1 MKGSP
6 EKLFEKKLFIS
17 CRIVFFFVILSQTKH
32 NSLLIN
38 DINDMKKAFF
48 TLIIVLLG
56 MTMQAQIKVHSDGHV
71 SISTLS
77 GAWNVGT
84 QFYPGETQFN
94 SLNTEDWNWVTIA
107 SPNAI
112 KAKCWIVSY
121 PGNKYDHRFFVTA
134 DGYLFKRGSWRASD
148 ASLQS
153 SSEAI
158 SGAGA
163 VLDQITGI
171 WYFPAE
177 EGKTS
182 KGGMED
188 RHVGMRAQEVQ
199 KVLPEAVTAD
209 ENGKLYVDCEA
220 LTVFLIEALKEQKRE
235 VEILCT
241 ALEENGLLKP
251 GK

>member
-56 MTMQAQIKVHSDGHV
+56 MTMQAQIKVHNDGHV

-94 SLNTEDWNWVTIA
+94 SFNIEDWNWVIIA
-107 SPNAI
+107 SFNVI
-112 KAKCWIVSY
+112 KAKY
-121 PGNKYDHRFFVTA
+121 
-134 DGYLFKRGSWRASD
+134 
-148 ASLQS
+148 
-153 SSEAI
+153 
-158 SGAGA
+158 
-163 VLDQITGI
+163 
-171 WYFPAE
+171 
-177 EGKTS
+177 
-182 KGGMED
+182 
-188 RHVGMRAQEVQ
+188 
-199 KVLPEAVTAD
+199 
-209 ENGKLYVDCEA
+209 
-220 LTVFLIEALKEQKRE
+220 
-235 VEILCT
+235 
-241 ALEENGLLKP
+241 
-251 GK
+251 

>member
-209 ENGKLYVDCEA
+209 ENGKLYVDYEA
-220 LTVFLIEALKEQKRE
+220 LTVFLIEALKEQRRE
-235 VEILCT
+235 TEILRT

-251 GK
+251 NK